1 MGFHRRLQ
9 EATLS
14 RALELRRQIKYQGR
28 LWEEA
33 VGRCMRLIIR
43 LAAKPLLYHQEKE
56 WTSLMSDRI
65 AHCDV
70 QRAALQSVNDT
81 IAHSTALS
89 NITRQL
95 SADAVQ
101 IRCAA

>member
-1 MGFHRRLQ
+1 M
-9 EATLS
+9 TD
-14 RALELRRQIKYQGR
+14 RQ
-28 LWEEA
+28 
-33 VGRCMRLIIR
+33 
-43 LAAKPLLYHQEKE
+43 
-56 WTSLMSDRI
+56 
-65 AHCDV
+65 AHSDV

-101 IRCAA
+101 IRCAFYSPSVSRASADSAGPLLGLSIARLALSFTSLPAHPATTSAPS